1 MKTGTRRVL
10 TGLAIA
16 LASSA
21 ATFLLIEAGMRL
33 ATGRKFLDED
43 LRLQTGEIAYKPN
56 QAQRWKRLEWD
67 IDMRVNSKGLRDYEH
82 PPEPSPGSILVLG
95 DSFTEGYG
103 VELAETYSKRLEQR
117 LKAAGTPRRVYNAG
131 LRGRTPKD
139 YFRVY
144 DAFFRDDPG
153 VSLVIMGFFIAKDI
167 AGPATDAGTEL
178 AQAPDQ
184 TRWTYEAKR
193 FLCEHSVLYNL
204 VRRAV
209 KSAPDNKRYNQLVK
223 WGFVQSLG
231 EGQDRHP
238 WASRKHLDKWK
249 HTAGL
254 LAAFRDRLQAQ
265 GRRFVLVLIPTK
277 NQVEDDSYET
287 FLQATGVDPKAMERF
302 AFAEFMTGYGREKGI
317 PVLDLTPAFREA
329 NAREPGAFFFKTD
342 GHWSPRGHAL
352 AEERLHA
359 FLKEKGYLKPR

>member
-1 MKTGTRRVL
+1 MKSALTRRLLGPAV
-10 TGLAIA
+10 A
-16 LASSA
+16 LAA
-21 ATFLLIEAGMRL
+21 ALAAVLLIEGGMRL
-33 ATGRKFLDED
+33 LTGRKFLDED

-67 IDMRVNSKGLRDYEH
+67 IDMRVNSKGLRDHEY

-103 VELAETYSKRLEQR
+103 VELAETYSKRLEAR
-117 LKAAGTPRRVYNAG
+117 LKAAGKPRRVYNAG

-144 DAFFRDDPG
+144 DAFFKDDPG
-153 VSLVIMGFFIAKDI
+153 VSLVVMGFFIAKDI
-167 AGPATDAGTEL
+167 SGPATDAGTEF

-193 FLCEHSVLYNL
+193 FLCERSVIYNL
-204 VRRAV
+204 VRRAI

-254 LAAFRDRLQAQ
+254 IASFRDRLKKQ
-265 GRRFVLVLIPTK
+265 GRRFALVLIPTK
-277 NQVEDDSYET
+277 NQVEDDSYES
-287 FLQATGVDPKAMERF
+287 FLQATGVDPKAMDRF
-302 AFAEFMTGYGREKGI
+302 AFAEFMTAFCRERGI

-329 NAREPGAFFFKTD
+329 NAKDPGAFFFKTD

-352 AEERLHA
+352 AEEKLHE
-359 FLKEKGYLKPR
+359 FLVRGGHLK